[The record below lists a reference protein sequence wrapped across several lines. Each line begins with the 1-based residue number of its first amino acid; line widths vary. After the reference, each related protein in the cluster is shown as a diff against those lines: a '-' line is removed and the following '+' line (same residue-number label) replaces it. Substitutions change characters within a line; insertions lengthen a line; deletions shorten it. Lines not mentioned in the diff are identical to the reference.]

1 MSLIL
6 WEVWSAC
13 WLCYSRNIILWA
25 FLYFNG
31 SDWTNG
37 IPTIC
42 RSYHSFEYKN
52 SIQKHYQL
60 QKCKYNPSKKL
71 LKSTVFF
78 SQLLHIICQRING
91 VPNISKSQSYLQM
104 IDFTVKC
111 VSILPIDGAV
121 ISLLDVVVLKK
132 KCGWVGKATEN
143 GGVNKQFYPPLV
155 SSLWQHCNYAIP
167 NRHLK

>member
-1 MSLIL
+1 MTRLMVFQQFEEAIIHLIIKT
-6 WEVWSAC
+6 VFK
-13 WLCYSRNIILWA
+13 NIT
-25 FLYFNG
+25 
-31 SDWTNG
+31 S
-37 IPTIC
+37 C
-42 RSYHSFEYKN
+42 K
-52 SIQKHYQL
+52 
-60 QKCKYNPSKKL
+60 KCKYNPSKKL
-71 LKSTVFF
+71 LKSAVFF

-104 IDFTVKC
+104 IDFTVKFI
-111 VSILPIDGAV
+111 SILPIDGAV